1 MAHPA
6 IFDLDVYVEARANRL
21 RNLFCALGDRSFN
34 EMRILEVGCGLGDL
48 GEAFVARGSTVVSI
62 DARPEFVEGVR
73 AKYPNRQCEVMDHEN
88 WQPSHLGHFDA
99 ILCFGLLY
107 HLSQPTAFM
116 RSCAAISN
124 ELWLE
129 TMVCDSTEAKYLVVP
144 ESGDDQAHSGFGCR
158 PSPVWLEMVLG
169 HFGYHVQDIS
179 SAVANW
185 GGSAPSVFDWTPV
198 NDDSFERDGAFLRK
212 MFLAR
217 K

>member
-62 DARPEFVEGVR
+62 DARPEFVKGVR

-116 RSCAAISN
+116 RSCAALSN
-124 ELWLE
+124 ELWRE
-129 TMVCDSTEAKYLVVP
+129 TLVGDATEAKYLVVP
-144 ESGDDQAHSGFGCR
+144 EYGDDQEH
-158 PSPVWLEMVLG
+158 
-169 HFGYHVQDIS
+169 
-179 SAVANW
+179 
-185 GGSAPSVFDWTPV
+185 
-198 NDDSFERDGAFLRK
+198 
-212 MFLAR
+212 
-217 K
+217 